1 MSTSTQKI
9 NHELINIQVAIE
21 LDKGKKIA
29 EVAEK
34 FGLKISAVK
43 AVASELTTDNQKK
56 KTAKIPRF
64 TDSDREL
71 LVGRIDA
78 GDSLEDICS
87 DAGVTEK
94 TLRRWCKQRGV
105 IIPRR
110 PDQISLVE
118 KGEIMELLNDNN
130 WQEIALAYNI
140 SIGTIEEIAEPPH
153 MNLDSESLSFLFEI
167 LREQPLASAKK
178 LCGTA
183 SEAGLTIPERAV
195 SSNRKRLK
203 LLGII

>member
-9 NHELINIQVAIE
+9 KHELINIQVAIE
-21 LDKGKKIA
+21 LDKGKKIT

-34 FGLKISAVK
+34 FGLNISAVK
-43 AVASELTTDNQKK
+43 LVARKLVSENQKK
-56 KTAKIPRF
+56 KTARNPRF
-64 TDSDREL
+64 TDSEREL
-71 LVGRIDA
+71 LVGRIDT

-130 WQEIALAYNI
+130 WREIARAYNT
-140 SIGTIEEIAEPPH
+140 SIDTIEEIAEPPH
-153 MNLDSESLSFLFEI
+153 RNIDSESLSFLFEI
-167 LREQPLASAKK
+167 LREQPHASAKK

-183 SEAGLTIPERAV
+183 SDAGLRIPERAV
-195 SSNRKRLK
+195 SSYRKRLK